1 MLFNNDFDEPNKD
14 EDNCWDTITSE
25 YTIKEPGYHHMKFT
39 GEFFVNISQA
49 LPIKRL
55 SLRVRVNLATA
66 DHLTQETSEIETWVP
81 CSLETT
87 VWFPDSWVGL
97 PIYFD
102 VTIEEWQGEMYGWA
116 LQAGS
121 VRNVSCEITNVSKNK
136 FNDWTNVLSLADHLP
151 NITFSEFLN
160 AIKDTFSLA
169 IWINNNSKEVQVGFT
184 KDVINSPYY
193 LDLTDNVIGDSP
205 ETDIKEPEGKELTFD
220 NDEFQST
227 EGKDYI
233 DPITTY
239 KDRFAPNRLNVLAL
253 VQNLNVLYH
262 YTLDENNMPVWV
274 YYADNF
280 YPYISGE
287 NSKEVSIKL
296 SPVVMHQKNADD
308 LDDVICPKL
317 KEVANSSAFNPEES
331 EMPFRIMLWLGM
343 QENYSGYRYPM
354 ASSTGLT
361 YKGERVVALDLNWTG
376 DHGIIEKYYQP
387 LLDLTNSKETTT
399 VDFSIAPHEMG
410 KILKLFLPQ
419 RGSKEVRKIRI
430 SNKNFIPKK
439 ATFQLTSTGID
450 KTEIELISKNDQ

>member
-1 MLFNNDFDEPNKD
+1 
-14 EDNCWDTITSE
+14 
-25 YTIKEPGYHHMKFT
+25 
-39 GEFFVNISQA
+39 
-49 LPIKRL
+49 
-55 SLRVRVNLATA
+55 
-66 DHLTQETSEIETWVP
+66 
-81 CSLETT
+81 
-87 VWFPDSWVGL
+87 
-97 PIYFD
+97 
-102 VTIEEWQGEMYGWA
+102 
-116 LQAGS
+116 
-121 VRNVSCEITNVSKNK
+121 
-136 FNDWTNVLSLADHLP
+136 
-151 NITFSEFLN
+151 
-160 AIKDTFSLA
+160 
-169 IWINNNSKEVQVGFT
+169 
-184 KDVINSPYY
+184 
-193 LDLTDNVIGDSP
+193 
-205 ETDIKEPEGKELTFD
+205 
-220 NDEFQST
+220 
-227 EGKDYI
+227 
-233 DPITTY
+233 
-239 KDRFAPNRLNVLAL
+239 
-253 VQNLNVLYH
+253 
-262 YTLDENNMPVWV
+262 
-274 YYADNF
+274 
-280 YPYISGE
+280 
-287 NSKEVSIKL
+287 
-296 SPVVMHQKNADD
+296 MHQKNADD